1 MDIETVK
8 FILAAIV
15 LLIGIA
21 LALFGRAIWGSLLSA
36 IGSMI
41 GWMVGFAI
49 GFYFFG
55 FSTLM
60 GIILTI
66 IIAFIASFIM
76 GAIFQLLVELALAL
90 LTAILAAGLFYY
102 FNQDQVVIALIIFA
116 VVFILA
122 YVFIEKVVIV
132 VTAFIGSIL
141 AAIGI
146 YFLTYNTGYTAMGF
160 IGLFII
166 GCLVQYFLLEGHDSF
181 LV

>member
-1 MDIETVK
+1 MDLETVK
-8 FILAAIV
+8 MILAVIV
-15 LLIGIA
+15 LLIGLA

-41 GWMVGFAI
+41 GWMLGFTVGIF
-49 GFYFFG
+49 FFG
-55 FSTLM
+55 FTTLL

-66 IIAFIASFIM
+66 IIAFIGSFIM
-76 GAIFQLLVELALAL
+76 GAIFGFLVELALAL

-102 FNQDQVVIALIIFA
+102 FNQGQVMIALIIFA

-146 YFLTYNTGYTAMGF
+146 FFLTDNPGYASLGF
-160 IGLFII
+160 IGIFIL
-166 GCLVQYFLLEGHDSF
+166 GCVIQYFMLDDHDAF
-181 LV
+181 LT